1 MAAKNGG
8 SGFDADKFR
17 KLVAMFDSNYVEE
30 AVTAFRL
37 AVAELKKKQGRFCD
51 QLVDSDEARE
61 LAEIECAKVR
71 DELTRILDQCAR
83 READVDDADEI
94 IDRLH
99 ERIAEMEKKARAKAK
114 KYTRNE
120 TTTDRDTPPS
130 PDETDMDAPED
141 WDDAAPPPFYPASDD
156 AAANDP
162 SGHEPAYRHPALPV
176 WKSAYWL
183 GLLSFVVMY
192 AGVAAGLGH
201 MVTVEE
207 WRAANLTIAG
217 AFLFAVVISLY
228 VMGWKWGFSQ
238 TRFGQWCVRNA
249 GSVGDMLAGLFVV
262 IFIGCMAYGYFLA
275 THEQID
281 EIGLSLFGIV
291 GVVFAAFYLQQ
302 LLKTFGWAG
311 VGIKA
316 LMWLDF
322 YCIGYSL
329 LVGDLPG
336 WRDLRH
342 HHPIT
347 QDHAMNALYFWIVWG
362 LFMVLDRPTH
372 WAIRYKTVRE
382 IVTLPALFFLAFG
395 SVEIADYA
403 VEGQK
408 PQPSVIEQSQPSH
421 AKPKRGAFVVAPPHS
436 PVLLATAL
444 LTPQPYRYQPY
455 RYQPYSEPKSNA
467 EIVRGWC
474 RDLKSFFDELLGKE
488 VEEWIIGLIALRWLW
503 KAAQKAK
510 DRRIKRRAIERAL
523 NPPPPP
529 NIYGNEAFADRG
541 RAKKGGWL

>member
-17 KLVAMFDSNYVEE
+17 KLFRMFDSNYIEE

-51 QLVDSDEARE
+51 EFVDGDEARE

-114 KYTRNE
+114 KVTRNE
-120 TTTDRDTPPS
+120 RTTNRDTAPP
-130 PDETDMDAPED
+130 PDETDADASED
-141 WDDAAPPPFYPASDD
+141 WDDAPAPPFYPPSDD
-156 AAANDP
+156 ATANET
-162 SGHEPAYRHPALPV
+162 SGREPAYRLPALPV
-176 WKSAYWL
+176 WKAAYWL
-183 GLLSFVVMY
+183 MLLSFGFLY
-192 AGVAAGLGH
+192 ACVAMGLGH

-249 GSVGDMLAGLFVV
+249 GSVGDMLAGLFVLMV
-262 IFIGCMAYGYFLA
+262 LACCAYIFIGGPDSFDAIAGVLFL
-275 THEQID
+275 
-281 EIGLSLFGIV
+281 IV
-291 GVVFAAFYLQQ
+291 GLVFAAFYLQHMLQ
-302 LLKTFGWAG
+302 TFGWAG

-322 YCIGYSL
+322 YCIGFSL
-329 LVGDLPG
+329 LVGDIPG

-342 HHPIT
+342 HGPIT
-347 QDHAMNALYFWIVWG
+347 HAHGMNALYFSIVWG
-362 LFMVLDRPTH
+362 LFCIFDTPTH
-372 WAIRYKTVRE
+372 WAIRYKKVRE

-403 VEGQK
+403 VEGHK
-408 PQPSVIEQSQPSH
+408 PHPSVIEQSQPSH
-421 AKPKRGAFVVAPPHS
+421 AKPKRGAFVVGPPQS
-436 PVLLATAL
+436 PVLLAAAL
-444 LTPQPYRYQPY
+444 VTPQPY

-503 KAAQKAK
+503 KVSQKAK
-510 DRRIKRRAIERAL
+510 DRRIKRKAIERAL
-523 NPPPPP
+523 NPPPPL
-529 NIYGNEAFADRG
+529 NIYGNAGFADRD
-541 RAKKGGWL
+541 RAKKGSWL